1 MNKEEWVD
9 EDIKFMVLIINLIC
23 TYAVE
28 NNIKPDDT
36 LKAVSTNI
44 SEILKIT
51 TFNNWSK
58 DHE

>member
-1 MNKEEWVD
+1 MNKEEWVN
-9 EDIKFMVLIINLIC
+9 EDINFMTLIINLIC
-23 TYAVE
+23 TYAIE
-28 NNIKPDDT
+28 NNIKSDDA